1 MNSKFYKGIT
11 VVLLILGAVGGIA
24 LGAVFQSV
32 HTNFLTDTV
41 TRSFNFT
48 LMLVC
53 WVSTVL
59 LCLIFG
65 GIAKILAY
73 LEELGAGKSSVIAI
87 TTDWECPKCHCM
99 NKAEATECS
108 NCHLEHTDSRQAKFV
123 SNDKWECPQ
132 CHCINSYNDIAE
144 CPNCHWRP

>member
-65 GIAKILAY
+65 GIAKILTY
-73 LEELGAGKSSVIAI
+73 LEELGAGKSSVIAK
-87 TTDWECPKCHCM
+87 TTDW
-99 NKAEATECS
+99 ECS

>member
-73 LEELGAGKSSVIAI
+73 LEELGAGKSSVIAK
-87 TTDWECPKCHCM
+87 TTDW
-99 NKAEATECS
+99 ECS
-108 NCHLEHTDSRQAKFV
+108 NCHLPHNSNKQQKPV

-132 CHCINSYNDIAE
+132 CHCVNSYSNIAE